1 MFLSRMFVTVT
12 LTSVFKVIPEGHF
25 HEYMLLSVLQVNSPR
40 VTSSIKPLLT
50 LNFVTYFLHFVIQR
64 NKQTKMN
71 EFNLINFKNCLLSRY
86 NHIAVSR
93 TLCARKPY
101 SMILGSRSILLSW
114 SYVQSFINSY
124 NNRLTFDSSYISIVR

>member
-1 MFLSRMFVTVT
+1 MFLSRMFVTVN
-12 LTSVFKVIPEGHF
+12 LTSVFKVIPEGYVAQRFTGELTARHF
-25 HEYMLLSVLQVNSPR
+25 FNQTITDLEFRHL
-40 VTSSIKPLLT
+40 I
-50 LNFVTYFLHFVIQR
+50 LHFAIQR